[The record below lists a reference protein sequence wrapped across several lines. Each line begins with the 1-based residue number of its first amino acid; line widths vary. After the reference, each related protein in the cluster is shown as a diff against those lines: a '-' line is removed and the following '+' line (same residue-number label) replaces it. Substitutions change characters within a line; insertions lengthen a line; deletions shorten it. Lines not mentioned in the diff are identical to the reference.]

1 MEGSMTY
8 FPEVLVP
15 IAIFFGLS
23 VFVASSISVS
33 GTKNI
38 EKD

>member
-1 MEGSMTY
+1 MTY

-23 VFVASSISVS
+23 VFLASGISSS
-33 GTKNI
+33 GIKGL